1 MALFVVMLAVR
12 ARKLFSALS
21 AIFGLWVVTSYI
33 KKLPAD
39 SDSAHALKEEASE
52 RKTKMADDDGAGK
65 TQYFPEGSMLNTL
78 IISIV
83 DFEKR
88 FTDIL
93 KEPYIVYLIET
104 K

>member
-1 MALFVVMLAVR
+1 MLAVR

-21 AIFGLWVVTSYI
+21 AIFGLCFKT
-33 KKLPAD
+33 AD
-39 SDSAHALKEEASE
+39 TDSAHALKEEASE
-52 RKTKMADDDGAGK
+52 RKTKMADDDSAGK

>member
-1 MALFVVMLAVR
+1 
-12 ARKLFSALS
+12 
-21 AIFGLWVVTSYI
+21 
-33 KKLPAD
+33 
-39 SDSAHALKEEASE
+39 
-52 RKTKMADDDGAGK
+52 MADDDGSGK
-65 TQYFPEGSMLNTL
+65 AQYFPEGSMLNTL

>member
-1 MALFVVMLAVR
+1 MEETLDRKIKMA
-12 ARKLFSALS
+12 
-21 AIFGLWVVTSYI
+21 G
-33 KKLPAD
+33 D
-39 SDSAHALKEEASE
+39 DSA
-52 RKTKMADDDGAGK
+52 GK
-65 TQYFPEGSMLNTL
+65 VQYFPEGSMLNSL

-93 KEPYIVYLIET
+93 KEPYTVYLIET

>member
-1 MALFVVMLAVR
+1 MLAVR

-21 AIFGLWVVTSYI
+21 AIFCLCFKT
-33 KKLPAD
+33 AD
-39 SDSAHALKEEASE
+39 TDSAHGLKREEASE